1 MRIRLYGLLRDAAER
16 QIALEMDVCEG
27 ETVGSLIDRLVA
39 KYPRM
44 RPLLFERPGVL
55 YRHVMIVINGR
66 DIRHER
72 GLETPVRPDDD
83 MAIFRPTGH
92 REALTV
98 KPRIH
103 GGVSCSKA
111 HIGGGK

>member
-16 QIALEMDVCEG
+16 KTSLEVDVCEG
-27 ETVGSLIDRLVA
+27 DTVGSLLDRLVA
-39 KYPRM
+39 NYPRM
-44 RPLLFERPGVL
+44 RPLLFEGPGVL

-83 MAIFRPTGH
+83 MAIFPPS
-92 REALTV
+92 A
-98 KPRIH
+98 
-103 GGVSCSKA
+103 GG
-111 HIGGGK
+111 

>member
-55 YRHVMIVINGR
+55 YRHVMIVRNGR
-66 DIRHER
+66 DVRDGE
-72 GLETPVRPDDD
+72 GLATPVLPDDE
-83 MAIFRPTGH
+83 MAIFPPS
-92 REALTV
+92 A
-98 KPRIH
+98 
-103 GGVSCSKA
+103 GG
-111 HIGGGK
+111 